1 MSADMMRITPERS
14 RGSALARGTKRA
26 ADVLAAAILL
36 AAALPVL
43 AVAAL
48 AIVLEDGTPVLF
60 VQDRTGR
67 AGRRFKVVK
76 LRSMKVNRIDPE
88 ALGQIRPEHDLV
100 LRSGGL
106 FRRLKIDEL
115 PQLWNVLVGDMS
127 LVGPRPTLP
136 VQTERYDA
144 FQARRLEVRPGASGW
159 AQVNGGAELSWQ
171 DRILLDVWY
180 IDHWSLWL
188 DLRILLATAR
198 VVLLGERK
206 NPGAVEEAR
215 QHALRIGWSG
225 ASPDPDHSVTAGLLR
240 MD

>member
-1 MSADMMRITPERS
+1 MELTSARS
-14 RGSALARGTKRA
+14 AGRTLALGFKRA
-26 ADVLAAAILL
+26 VDVVAAAVLL
-36 AAALPVL
+36 TLALPVL

-48 AIVLEDGTPVLF
+48 GILVEDGRPVLF

-67 AGRRFKVVK
+67 GGRRFRVVK

-159 AQVNGGAELSWQ
+159 AQVNGGAELPWQ
-171 DRILLDVWY
+171 ERILLDVWY
-180 IDHWSLWL
+180 IDHWSLAL
-188 DLRILLATAR
+188 DLRILLATLR
-198 VVLLGERK
+198 VVLRGERK
-206 NPGAVEEAR
+206 NPRAVEDAR
-215 QHALRIGWSG
+215 RHAFDVGWSG
-225 ASPDPDHSVTAGLLR
+225 SSPDPYHSITASGR
-240 MD
+240 S